1 MLSDLLALLP
11 ALLGAGVLAGL
22 LAGLL
27 GIGGGLIIVPV
38 LFEVFL
44 LQGLPKASAMLLAT
58 GTSLAVIVPTAMSS
72 SLSHWR
78 RGNVDGAILFRWLP
92 AMLAAVVFGAW
103 LAPSLPAE
111 PLIGLF
117 AVFALSVGFLKLF
130 GDKDDGAGDGKGGV
144 EGPNEEI
151 IPMLPATYLQLGIA
165 AAIGFVCV
173 LLGVGAGTL
182 GVAVMT
188 LFHVPMHR
196 AVGTAAVL
204 GLVIAAPGALV
215 ALDHA
220 VPAGAPVYSIGHVSV
235 PGFLSIAPLAILMAP
250 LGVRI
255 GAALSARRLQQLFA
269 GFLLAVGLRMLSR
282 LFL

>member
-1 MLSDLLALLP
+1 MLSDLPALLP

-44 LQGLPKASAMLLAT
+44 LQGVPKASAMLLAT

-78 RGNVDGAILFRWLP
+78 RGNVDGAILFRWFP

-117 AVFALSVGFLKLF
+117 AVFALSLGFLKLS
-130 GDKDDGAGDGKGGV
+130 GGDGAGDGKLGV
-144 EGPNEEI
+144 EGPDEEN
-151 IPMLPATYLQLGIA
+151 IPMLPAAYLQLGIA

-204 GLVIAAPGALV
+204 GLVIAAPGVLV
-215 ALDHA
+215 ALCHV

>member
-1 MLSDLLALLP
+1 MPPDLLALLP
-11 ALLGAGVLAGL
+11 ALLGAGMLAGL

-38 LFEVFL
+38 LFETFL
-44 LQGLPKASAMLLAT
+44 LQGVPKASAMLLAT

-78 RGNVDGAILFRWLP
+78 RGNVDRAILFRWLP
-92 AMLAAVVFGAW
+92 GMLAAVIFGAW

-117 AVFALSVGFLKLF
+117 AIFALGVGLSKLS
-130 GDKDDGAGDGKGGV
+130 GSDGES
-144 EGPNEEI
+144 EGEGEEKRRFSS
-151 IPMLPATYLQLGIA
+151 LPAAYIQVVIA
-165 AAIGFVCV
+165 AAIGFICV

-204 GLVIAAPGALV
+204 GLVIAGPGALV
-215 ALDHA
+215 ALGHPIP
-220 VPAGAPVYSIGHVSV
+220 VGAPVYSIGHVSL

-250 LGVRI
+250 LGVRM
-255 GAALSARRLQQLFA
+255 GAALSSRRLQQIFS
-269 GFLLAVGLRMLSR
+269 GFLLVVGLRMLSR